1 MSIFYSHSLIFVL
14 MSRPNPLPLFFVCF
28 PSISSQ
34 SIRIGF
40 IRFFIESRLLG
51 DRESTLLRWCILGYA
66 TSVYHIWLE
75 MYCVYVEICKLNAVN
90 WVYVILFDRNINHII
105 TLIQIIRNEFSNVWL
120 TQIVEIL
127 NSLMFDIC
135 L

>member
-1 MSIFYSHSLIFVL
+1 MYLLFAADLYVTVMHVQIHCRLVIELEAFRLIFLFVHFLHSHSLIFVL

-28 PSISSQ
+28 TSIYSQ

-51 DRESTLLRWCILGYA
+51 DRESTLLRLCILGYA

-75 MYCVYVEICKLNAVN
+75 IHCVYVEILRV
-90 WVYVILFDRNINHII
+90 
-105 TLIQIIRNEFSNVWL
+105 
-120 TQIVEIL
+120 
-127 NSLMFDIC
+127 
-135 L
+135 